1 MQFPFELLDIF
12 VGSWAAVFLKNLK
25 ETDVLPEPADRVP
38 ENMAHLSALL
48 KHAKITQVKNF
59 IYRVWEDL
67 NIRGLGES
75 RMQTFGHRIMACARV
90 LREVALERADPAL
103 WSANRLFEAPRR
115 IWSPEQQLVLNAIE
129 QGTTI
134 TDANDLAVPLEQR
147 VLWVTGGPGTGKTE
161 VVIAAALAATDRG
174 CRVLVGTPTGQLASE
189 YRLRLPPSNLITI
202 ETIHASFKVSRDK
215 DRQYDPPGRL
225 RHYDLIILDEY
236 TQVDT
241 KVWSCMQTA
250 IGELNPCPFI
260 VFVGDPQQLQPIFG
274 EHALQQGL
282 QNQEAAGRL
291 RKVELQQHAAARS
304 TDPYMLNFLA
314 HAREFFA
321 GRRLPRDLD
330 MAVQRA
336 LRLERETGRDFTFLT
351 VTNKGA
357 KQLNLAR
364 LRAEF
369 PEAARRIEALDG
381 CIVGDPQA
389 EAGLLWLQPGMR
401 VRLTRNLD
409 KDRGFVNGNSGIIET
424 MLTKDTFVLLTKQ
437 GNRILVHPV
446 TDRGE
451 TFVPVVYAY
460 ATTMRRAQGS
470 TLDLVGLKFDRRRP
484 DRGYAYVGTSRA
496 RKHTDVFHL
505 GRIRRS
511 DWLPVGVDSR
521 GNEQRSPQSFSDS
534 YEDSD
539 PPTDEDEET
548 ENEPS
553 QIADDCFDS
562 DVEDYTA

>member
-1 MQFPFELLDIF
+1 MIAGTMSIIHRFC
-12 VGSWAAVFLKNLK
+12 
-25 ETDVLPEPADRVP
+25 
-38 ENMAHLSALL
+38 
-48 KHAKITQVKNF
+48 NF
-59 IYRVWEDL
+59 SSLYMCFF
-67 NIRGLGES
+67 S
-75 RMQTFGHRIMACARV
+75 T
-90 LREVALERADPAL
+90 
-103 WSANRLFEAPRR
+103 
-115 IWSPEQQLVLNAIE
+115 
-129 QGTTI
+129 
-134 TDANDLAVPLEQR
+134 
-147 VLWVTGGPGTGKTE
+147 
-161 VVIAAALAATDRG
+161 
-174 CRVLVGTPTGQLASE
+174 ASIQPCC
-189 YRLRLPPSNLITI
+189 RLRLPPSNLITI

-314 HAREFFA
+314 HARVHQPSRRCLEEFFA

-451 TFVPVVYAY
+451 TFVPDRVQPFFLVFTNSY
-460 ATTMRRAQGS
+460 M
-470 TLDLVGLKFDRRRP
+470 LIFCPDLVAG
-484 DRGYAYVGTSRA
+484 
-496 RKHTDVFHL
+496 
-505 GRIRRS
+505 
-511 DWLPVGVDSR
+511 
-521 GNEQRSPQSFSDS
+521 
-534 YEDSD
+534 
-539 PPTDEDEET
+539 
-548 ENEPS
+548 
-553 QIADDCFDS
+553 
-562 DVEDYTA
+562 